1 VVELKADTDPAEV
14 GFDPER
20 LARIDRH
27 LARYVDD
34 GLLPGWL
41 VTVSRHGRMVHA
53 TGYGRRDVEAA
64 LPVEHD
70 TIWRIYSMTKP
81 VTSVAV
87 MMLYEQGRL
96 QLTDPVARYIPSFT
110 DVRVYSS
117 GPALKPLTV
126 PAAEP
131 VRIWHLLTHTSG
143 LTYGFHHAHPVDEM
157 YRLAGFELMPERA
170 VDLAAACDAWAGL
183 PLVFQ
188 PGTEFNYSVAT
199 DVLGRVVEVVSGQR
213 LDEFFAEHIFTPLGM
228 VDTGF
233 TAVDLDRLA
242 ALYRLH
248 PETGAMAREDRIGVR
263 WTKPP
268 VMLSGGGGLASTAA
282 DYDRFIRMLLGGGE
296 LDGSRLLGPR
306 TVRFMTRN
314 HLPGGAD
321 MQAIGRPTSGESP
334 VHGVGF
340 GLGFS
345 VVIDSA
351 RSRIMSSDGEFA
363 WGGVASTAFWID
375 PVEEVTVQFFTQ
387 LIPSSAYPIRPQLRA
402 LVYAALVD

>member
-1 VVELKADTDPAEV
+1 MAELKVDTDPAEV
-14 GFDPER
+14 GFDPGR
-20 LARIDRH
+20 LARIDKH

-34 GLLPGWL
+34 GLLAGWL

-53 TGYGRRDVEAA
+53 TGYGRRDVEAG

-70 TIWRIYSMTKP
+70 TVWRIFSMTKP

-96 QLTDPVARYIPSFT
+96 QLTDPLHKYLPAFA

-117 GPALKPLTV
+117 GPAHKPLTV
-126 PAAEP
+126 AAVEP
-131 VRIWHLLTHTSG
+131 IRLWHLLNHTAG

-157 YRLAGFELMPERA
+157 YRLAGFELLPPEG
-170 VDLAAACDAWAGL
+170 VDLAAGCDVLAGL

-188 PGTEFNYSVAT
+188 PGAEFNYSVAT

-213 LDEFFAEHIFTPLGM
+213 LDEFLAEHILTPLGM

-233 TAVDLDRLA
+233 AAADLDRLA
-242 ALYRLH
+242 ALYSEQ
-248 PETGAMAREDRIGVR
+248 PETGAMTRDDELGV
-263 WTKPP
+263 WGATPP
-268 VMLSGGGGLASTAA
+268 AMLSGGGGLVSTAA
-282 DYDRFIRMLLGGGE
+282 DYDRFARMLLGGGA
-296 LDGSRLLGPR
+296 LDGVRLLGPR

-321 MQAIGRPTSGESP
+321 VATIGRPTSGESP

-345 VVIDSA
+345 VVIDNV
-351 RSRIMSSDGEFA
+351 RSRIISSDGEFA
-363 WGGVASTAFWID
+363 WGGVASTSFWID
-375 PVEEVTVQFFTQ
+375 PAEEVTVQFFTQ
-387 LIPSSAYPIRPQLRA
+387 LIPSSAYPIRTQLRA
-402 LVYAALVD
+402 LVYSALVD